1 MFSIKTYTDTK
12 CELDIAK
19 TRLSKLMDDK
29 ERLYCKYF
37 PITPTLKED
46 VVDGGEKNN
55 NKMADYVHELHEI
68 DYGTGKSLAQ
78 EIEYQRNNV
87 DRLQSYLNLMS
98 DSLAKMSGVEY
109 QLFYA
114 IAYNGITVSK
124 AVENIAE
131 LNNLDTRTVWRNYYK
146 KIKKYV
152 KKLNMPVICQ

>member
-1 MFSIKTYTDTK
+1 MFTIKTYTDTK

-37 PITPTLKED
+37 PLTPTLKKD
-46 VVDGGEKNN
+46 VVTGGEENKD
-55 NKMADYVHELHEI
+55 KMADYVHELHEI

-78 EIEYQRNNV
+78 EIAYQRDIV

-98 DSLAKMSGVEY
+98 DSLKQMSGIEY

-114 IAYNGITVSK
+114 IAYKGIPVSK
-124 AVENIAE
+124 AVDTVAE
-131 LNNLDTRTVWRNYYK
+131 LNNLDTRTVWRNHYK

-152 KKLNMPVICQ
+152 KKLGMSVFCQ